1 MCSSIRFSI
10 ASNRIRYMGY
20 ILYITFAPSLC
31 LWALGTA
38 AMVANSAQ
46 SQTITCWSSMECS
59 ESCCRN
65 WTSAHVAY
73 FSAFACARWIVKANN
88 NTATTTKG
96 ERVKGW
102 RRNCS
107 KGPGRIFVYL
117 LHILGFTATTT
128 SSRFC
133 GRYLLCLPSLPQQ
146 WHSREPQQHNSGN
159 NKGHSYHTSGHQ
171 LLQVRPFDFTQLI
184 YLLPENLQESLS
196 LSLSLCPSLSLS
208 ISPCAS
214 TCLHK
219 ALCSGSSPCPD
230 GLACALPA
238 PWLQLASFVAIYWL
252 VFPVCDIWNVITMLD
267 LNAATNYWIVLSVWV
282 RIVLIHSPFMPNH
295 MKGNMLFKNIHN
307 NSSATR

>member
-1 MCSSIRFSI
+1 MVGDFHFEMCSSIRFSI

-31 LWALGTA
+31 LSGLLALRPWSPILPSHRQLHAGPVWSARSPA
-38 AMVANSAQ
+38 AGIELQLTWRILVPLLAPVGLS
-46 SQTITCWSSMECS
+46 
-59 ESCCRN
+59 
-65 WTSAHVAY
+65 
-73 FSAFACARWIVKANN
+73 KP
-88 NTATTTKG
+88 TTTQPQRQ
-96 ERVKGW
+96 RVKGW

-196 LSLSLCPSLSLS
+196 LPLSLS
-208 ISPCAS
+208 IPLCFHLPLKG
-214 TCLHK
+214 CLSGFLPVSGRSG
-219 ALCSGSSPCPD
+219 LCSSCSLTSTGFLCGNLLTRFPCVWHLKCYYNAWFECSD
-230 GLACALPA
+230 KLLNRSQCVSMHSTHSFSILAQPHEGE
-238 PWLQLASFVAIYWL
+238 Y
-252 VFPVCDIWNVITMLD
+252 VIQKHTQQ
-267 LNAATNYWIVLSVWV
+267 
-282 RIVLIHSPFMPNH
+282 
-295 MKGNMLFKNIHN
+295 
-307 NSSATR
+307 